1 MLFFLVRDLAKVERI
16 YQFSLKWFMKLF
28 EQELR
33 SKENINSMLDPLVD
47 LNNRLTRSVY
57 QKLCAGVFQRD
68 KLMIAFMIAYKLMRQ
83 ETKFDERHLHFIIK
97 GPYADESVE

>member
-1 MLFFLVRDLAKVERI
+1 MLFFLVRDLTKVERI
-16 YQFSLKWFMKLF
+16 YQFSLKWFMRLF

-57 QKLCAGVFQRD
+57 
-68 KLMIAFMIAYKLMRQ
+68 
-83 ETKFDERHLHFIIK
+83 
-97 GPYADESVE
+97 